1 MCLENLRKWITR
13 WSWMFTISVLMIFA
27 KNWTPLVRYLRVFC
41 SSEFYIK
48 SLFMNG
54 NKIVEFSETKG

>member
-1 MCLENLRKWITR
+1 
-13 WSWMFTISVLMIFA
+13 MFTISVLMIFA
-27 KNWTPLVRYLRVFC
+27 KNWMPLVRYLRVFC